1 MKFSLP
7 LCLSAILALLLVHQP
22 SPVSAV
28 SELDHGR
35 GYPPLTRLSDEAG
48 AAAYMRK
55 YQHYGRRAARPD
67 SVIAEQDEADKDLKA
82 QSPGDLEDD
91 FAPPPQSIDIHIV
104 AHTHDDVGWLST
116 PFAYVP
122 SCACRV

>member
-22 SPVSAV
+22 SPVFAV

-35 GYPPLTRLSDEAG
+35 GYSPLPRLSDEAG

-55 YQHYGRRAARPD
+55 YQHYGRRAAPPD
-67 SVIAEQDEADKDLKA
+67 SVVALENDTDKGFKA
-82 QSPGDLEDD
+82 QSPRELEED

-116 PFAYVP
+116 PFA
-122 SCACRV
+122 

>member
-1 MKFSLP
+1 MKFSLY
-7 LCLSAILALLLVHQP
+7 LCLSAIVALLLLHQP
-22 SPVSAV
+22 SLVFAV

-35 GYPPLTRLSDEAG
+35 GYSPLPRLSDEAG

-55 YQHYGRRAARPD
+55 YQHYGRRATPPD
-67 SVIAEQDEADKDLKA
+67 SAIAQTHNTEKGFKA
-82 QSPGDLEDD
+82 QSPRDLEDE

-116 PFAYVP
+116 PFA
-122 SCACRV
+122 